1 MWFLALLT
9 VVLSG
14 VLLVLSAFPGVLQL
28 LPSPAAALAGAA
40 GALIA
45 AILAVRRLRQPRR
58 RWSIVVLVLAILTP
72 TLLLTHV
79 PRRAL
84 FAWYRSDFEALL
96 ERAPPAGNRAV
107 VPLNADLSVYWVDQW
122 GTDARGGTYFRTM
135 SGLGPDDRR
144 SFGFAHQ
151 PNSHGCPFGD
161 VGYELQHL
169 GGDWYSFAAAD
180 R

>member
-1 MWFLALLT
+1 MWFLALLA

-14 VLLVLSAFPGVLQL
+14 VLFVLSAFPGVLDQ
-28 LPSPAAALAGAA
+28 LPSPAALVGAALAV
-40 GALIA
+40 IA

-58 RWSIVVLVLAILTP
+58 RWAVVVLVVAVLAP
-72 TLLLTHV
+72 VVLLTHV
-79 PRRAL
+79 PRRVL
-84 FAWYRSDFEALL
+84 FAQYRSQFEALL
-96 ERAPPAGNRAV
+96 ERAPPAGDRAV
-107 VPLNADLSVYWVDQW
+107 VPLNADLNVYWVDQW

-144 SFGFAHQ
+144 SYGFVHR
-151 PNSHGCPFGD
+151 PNPHGSPFGD
-161 VGYELQHL
+161 VGYELRHL